1 MSILYSNKFI
11 NPQQFPVLTLKPL
24 YPSATT
30 GLRSRSFFCQKQ
42 QQQQQSQE
50 SLTDFMQT
58 VLILSTEVLLLC
70 ACKAFCL
77 WVKEQR
83 TDKEITFSLENKE
96 LPYPQV
102 FLLLGQWSPKGWRSQ
117 RPPAELK
124 QAWHLPATASW
135 KPSCTAFKAG
145 TLFLRQVVLCGGEKK
160 KSMIKKKKIS
170 LW

>member
-1 MSILYSNKFI
+1 
-11 NPQQFPVLTLKPL
+11 
-24 YPSATT
+24 
-30 GLRSRSFFCQKQ
+30 
-42 QQQQQSQE
+42 
-50 SLTDFMQT
+50 MQT

-70 ACKAFCL
+70 ACKVFCL

-83 TDKEITFSLENKE
+83 MEKEITFSLENKE

-102 FLLLGQWSPKGWRSQ
+102 FLLSGQWSPKGWRSQ

-145 TLFLRQVVLCGGEKK
+145 TSFLRQVVLCGAGGGGE
-160 KSMIKKKKIS
+160 SMIKKKKKDLPVVRKMLQHIPS
-170 LW
+170 GLFFKNRLPSPQPWS